1 MPTGLPP
8 VPVHIELLSGP
19 GRIIQAYRILQDNGC
34 HTAAA
39 PEIYIAPSGSGDEYG
54 QIGT

>member
-19 GRIIQAYRILQDNGC
+19 GRIIQAYRVLQDNGC

-39 PEIYIAPSGSGDEYG
+39 LEIYIAPSGSGDEYG